1 MRNST
6 NFLFWVLLLALVLV
20 LTASGRLVPPPAG
33 LAGQITEYVIPT
45 PKSLPHDPA
54 VDPQGRVWYTGQR
67 ANTLGMFDP
76 KQEKFTE
83 FSIPTPDS
91 GPHGLVAD
99 ADGNIWFTENW
110 KGKIGVL
117 NPTTG
122 EFREFPAP
130 TAKDPHTPIFDHQG
144 RLWFTAQ
151 RSNLVVRFDPKTG
164 DMSEYNVPTENAR
177 PYGIVTAPDGTV
189 WFCELN
195 GHKLGRIEPDTGAIT
210 EFTTPTPNSGPRR
223 LAVDSQYVWVTEN
236 RVGKLGRYDYRS
248 GEWKEWDS
256 PSGPGSRPYG
266 IALSADGAVWY
277 NEAGANKMV
286 RFDPQTEEFK
296 TFPLPS
302 PRSVVRHM
310 VRDSKGTLW
319 LAVSG
324 PRGID
329 NNQIARID

>member
-1 MRNST
+1 MINRHAEVKGRAMRNSA
-6 NFLFWVLLLALVLV
+6 NFLFWTLLLALVLA
-20 LTASGRLVPPPAG
+20 LSASGRLVPPTLDQGTQAG

-45 PKSLPHDPA
+45 PESLPHDPA
-54 VDPQGRVWYTGQR
+54 VNPQGRVWYTGQR
-67 ANTLGMFDP
+67 ANTLGMFDAE
-76 KQEKFTE
+76 QEKFTE
-83 FSIPTPDS
+83 FSI
-91 GPHGLVAD
+91 
-99 ADGNIWFTENW
+99 
-110 KGKIGVL
+110 
-117 NPTTG
+117 
-122 EFREFPAP
+122 
-130 TAKDPHTPIFDHQG
+130 
-144 RLWFTAQ
+144 
-151 RSNLVVRFDPKTG
+151 
-164 DMSEYNVPTENAR
+164 
-177 PYGIVTAPDGTV
+177 
-189 WFCELN
+189 
-195 GHKLGRIEPDTGAIT
+195 
-210 EFTTPTPNSGPRR
+210 PTPNSGPRR
-223 LAVDSQYVWVTEN
+223 LAVDSQYVRFTEN

-266 IALSADGAVWY
+266 IALSADGAIWY

-296 TFPLPS
+296 TLPLPS